1 MPKVSNNTE
10 SLKKALSI
18 FENFLHHIAACRLP
32 DDRQPIMKSCKNPAQ
47 FSEPRTSLF
56 EGLCRLTELTYPIGK
71 VFSTSRSR
79 RGLDER
85 DDGSVGTSDLLRD
98 SFGVKI

>member
-1 MPKVSNNTE
+1 MPYVSNYTE

-18 FENFLHHIAACRLP
+18 FEIFLHHIAACRLP